1 MIDRVPDID
10 SASGEGLKPA
20 GIKGQVIKQTL
31 LATFD
36 EDNNNQIS
44 NLTLSIQL
52 FQISFNG
59 VHFNYPARK
68 DVPIL
73 RG

>member
-1 MIDRVPDID
+1 M
-10 SASGEGLKPA
+10 
-20 GIKGQVIKQTL
+20 GIEMYFYVFIL
-31 LATFD
+31 YA
-36 EDNNNQIS
+36 
-44 NLTLSIQL
+44 
-52 FQISFNG
+52 FQISFNE